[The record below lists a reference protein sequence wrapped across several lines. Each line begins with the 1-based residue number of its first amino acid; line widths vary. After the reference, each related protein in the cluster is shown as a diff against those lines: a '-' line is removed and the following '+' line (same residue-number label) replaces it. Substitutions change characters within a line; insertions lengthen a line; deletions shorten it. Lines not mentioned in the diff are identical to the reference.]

1 MKIETSRL
9 IIRDLQESDLHPLAA
24 IWSDPAV
31 TVYLGGPRD
40 FDWVVNALAEDLPA
54 GQETYDLRPVIEKA
68 TGQIIGH
75 CGYLEKEVEGQLEIE
90 LNYILARSG
99 WDKGYATEAAAALR
113 DHALRELK
121 LNRLIALIEPGN
133 TASEHVAQ
141 KIGMRLEREVVRPG
155 GALKLIYAM
164 ELQAWNPEQYAR
176 NAGFVAELGLPV
188 VELLN
193 PQPGERILDLG
204 CGDGVLTEKLVAL
217 GCQVVGV
224 DSSPAQIAAA
234 QARGLD
240 ARIVDAQRLSF
251 DAEFDAV
258 FSNAALHWMRQPD
271 AVIAGVWRALEPG
284 GRFVGEL
291 GGAGNI
297 ASILKALHA
306 ILPGHGVDPLT
317 LIPWYF
323 PDEHEYRQKLE
334 ANGLVVT
341 AIERFPRPTPLPGDI
356 GDWLETFAGSFL
368 MPFAGDERAQVIAE
382 LREALRPKLMDEK
395 GGWTVNYVRLRFAA
409 TKPWSEAAE
418 REYDAMLTD
427 IAWAMA
433 V

>member
-24 IWSDPAV
+24 IWSDPEV
-31 TVYLGGPRD
+31 TVYLSGPRD

-75 CGYLEKEVEGQLEIE
+75 CGYLEKEVEGQPEIE
-90 LNYILARSG
+90 LNYILARSAWG
-99 WDKGYATEAAAALR
+99 KGYATEAATALR
-113 DHALRELK
+113 DHAFWELK
-121 LNRLIALIEPGN
+121 VNRLIALIEPGN
-133 TASEHVAQ
+133 TASEHVARRSACDWSARWFGQ
-141 KIGMRLEREVVRPG
+141 AAALRL
-155 GALKLIYAM
+155 IHAM
-164 ELQAWNPEQYAR
+164 ELQTWNPEQYAR
-176 NAGFVAELGLPV
+176 TAGFVPELGLPV
-188 VELLN
+188 LELLN

-204 CGDGVLTEKLVAL
+204 CGDGVLTEKLAAL

-240 ARIVDAQRLSF
+240 ARVVDAQRLLF

-284 GRFVGEL
+284 GRFVGEF

-297 ASILKALHA
+297 ASILEALDA
-306 ILPGHGVDPLT
+306 VLPGHSVDPLT

-334 ANGLVVT
+334 ASGFVVT
-341 AIERFPRPTPLPGDI
+341 SIERSPADAA
-356 GDWLETFAGSFL
+356 AGRHRRL
-368 MPFAGDERAQVIAE
+368 AGDVRRQLFSCLSPAMSG
-382 LREALRPKLMDEK
+382 LRWSPNCGKLC
-395 GGWTVNYVRLRFAA
+395 AA
-409 TKPWSEAAE
+409 N
-418 REYDAMLTD
+418 
-427 IAWAMA
+427 
-433 V
+433 

>member
-24 IWSDPAV
+24 IWSDPEV

-40 FDWVVNALAEDLPA
+40 FEWVVNALAEDLPA

-68 TGQIIGH
+68 TGQVIGH
-75 CGYLEKEVEGQLEIE
+75 CGYLEKEVEGRPEIE
-90 LNYILARSG
+90 LNYILARTAWG
-99 WDKGYATEAAAALR
+99 KGYATEAAAALLY
-113 DHALRELK
+113 HAFQHLK
-121 LNRLIALIEPGN
+121 LDRLIALIEPGN
-133 TASEHVAQ
+133 AASEHVAE

-155 GALKLIYAM
+155 GALKLIYAI
-164 ELQAWNPEQYAR
+164 ELQTWNPEHYAR

-224 DSSPAQIAAA
+224 NSSPAQIAAA
-234 QARGLD
+234 QARGID
-240 ARIVDAQRLSF
+240 GRVVDAHRLPF

-258 FSNAALHWMRQPD
+258 FSNAALHWMRRPD
-271 AVIAGVWRALEPG
+271 EVIAGVWRALEPG
-284 GRFVGEL
+284 GRFVAEL
-291 GGAGNI
+291 GGAGN
-297 ASILKALHA
+297 AACILEALEA
-306 ILPGHGVDPLT
+306 VLPDHGVDPLA

-323 PDEHEYRQKLE
+323 PDEQEYRQKLE
-334 ANGLVVT
+334 AHGFVVT

-356 GDWLETFAGSFL
+356 GDWLETFAGRFL
-368 MPFAGDERAQVIAE
+368 QPFSGDERAQVIAE
-382 LREALRPKLMDEK
+382 LREALRPKLLDEN
-395 GGWTVNYVRLRFAA
+395 GVWQVDYVRLRFAA
-409 TKPWSEAAE
+409 TKPWSEADE